1 MGPAVDLKTV
11 QIYMHIAPVKRKLL
25 TIWVIGV
32 ILRVRRGKMMVIE
45 GIYVLRAVNRTV
57 VVCIE
62 GRATSNGYARRILE
76 DAHYKVVK
84 RRFNIG
90 WYDNLLVVLGT
101 KDECVADLNTG
112 SLITHWGYPS
122 STLVYLS
129 TLKINLKTQP
139 LFEYLNACSDSFHIT
154 ICERCPYLRSS
165 CRRKSGPRLFRRKY
179 EERFCTKGTIYLL

>member
-11 QIYMHIAPVKRKLL
+11 QIYMHLAPVKRKLL
-25 TIWVIGV
+25 TIWVRAIV
-32 ILRVRRGKMMVIE
+32 RVRHGQMMSIE
-45 GIYVLRAVNRTV
+45 GIYVLAVGNRTV
-57 VVCIE
+57 VYTE

-84 RRFNIG
+84 RKFNSG

-112 SLITHWGYPS
+112 SLITRWGYPG

-129 TLKINLKTQP
+129 TLKIN
-139 LFEYLNACSDSFHIT
+139 
-154 ICERCPYLRSS
+154 
-165 CRRKSGPRLFRRKY
+165 
-179 EERFCTKGTIYLL
+179 